1 MNHTLKLVSL
11 LLLYI
16 FTGCNNDVER
26 SLTLYEQGKYYEEQQ
41 QLDSATYFYRESLNL
56 LKNKNESQKIGEI
69 YNRLGNIFLQ
79 TDLYEK
85 AYESYNEAERYNS
98 LLTDKTNLS
107 KSIRGMGLSFAYRY
121 MPDSALNYF
130 LKAFELSDF
139 VNDTTEI
146 LLINNNL
153 SNIYCELG
161 QYEKALYYNNIVL
174 TLSKD
179 SINLCRSWLTKASI
193 HLEYQQYDSA
203 WYYYELGAHSN
214 NIYTKAACYSAL
226 SELSQILQLPDSSK
240 YLKLFS
246 ILNDSIDRCSQ
257 SVQVQSSDQNYL
269 MAQTINKHK
278 YSFVYVLAIFFLLCA
293 VIVMFLVY
301 YHKRKLRIER
311 QKKDEE
317 VQGYKNT
324 IQELY
329 IEMKTLQQEIDSI
342 KDCEKNLSEST
353 QKYERL
359 KEIED
364 NIIANINNVAINCST
379 NFMRSHE
386 YKQIKEKLR
395 GTCVELTKKERENIY
410 STVMKAF
417 EPLTQYLS
425 TFMNMA
431 TDDCFLCCLALLGF
445 TSKDCAVLRCV
456 TWNAIRSQKNRIKTK
471 FIEVFHTLELY
482 DSIFK

>member
-1 MNHTLKLVSL
+1 MSHTLKLVSL

-26 SLTLYEQGKYYEEQQ
+26 SLTLYEQGKSLQDSQ
-41 QLDSATYFYRESLNL
+41 CLDSAVVCYRKAIEL
-56 LKNKNESQKIGEI
+56 LQNSNEDEL
-69 YNRLGNIFLQ
+69 LGNIYNQLGDLFLQ
-79 TDLYEK
+79 TDVYEK
-85 AYESYNEAERYNS
+85 AYEAYSKAKEYNS
-98 LLTDKTNLS
+98 KLKDKTNLS
-107 KSIRGMGLSFAYRY
+107 KSYRGMGKSYAFRY
-121 MPDSALNYF
+121 VPDTALTFFMN
-130 LKAFELSDF
+130 AFELSDLIK
-139 VNDTTEI
+139 DTSEI

-153 SNIYCELG
+153 SIAYFELG
-161 QYEKALYYNNIVL
+161 QYEKALYHNNIAL
-174 TLSKD
+174 NLSTD
-179 SINLCRSWLTKASI
+179 SVDLCRGWFIKADI
-193 HLEYQQYDSA
+193 FAKYQQYDFA
-203 WYYYELGAHSN
+203 WYYYELGTHSN
-214 NIYTKAACYSAL
+214 NIYTKAACCWAL
-226 SELSQILQLPDSSK
+226 SELSQKLQLPDSSK

-257 SVQVQSSDQNYL
+257 SIQVQSSDQNYL

-445 TSKDCAVLRCV
+445 TSKDCAALRCV